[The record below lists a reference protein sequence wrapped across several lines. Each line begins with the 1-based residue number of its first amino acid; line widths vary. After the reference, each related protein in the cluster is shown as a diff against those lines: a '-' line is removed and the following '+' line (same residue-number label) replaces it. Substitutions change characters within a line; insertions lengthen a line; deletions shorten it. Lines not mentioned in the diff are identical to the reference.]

1 MARRDRG
8 RLGETGGHAEESF
21 LSETNDGETTH
32 TEKPGRWVSES
43 FSPFPFSEAIRE
55 RDMDT
60 QDTQDTHTTS
70 RFRLEPRGFDA
81 LVDEHFA
88 SIERAAHLRARERS
102 ARDAVKKADKV
113 KKDQERRAADLLR
126 EEARE
131 ETRATLIEYNLEKVD
146 AVIAA
151 VNSLLRSG
159 QSWDEI
165 ERIVD
170 DERRAGN
177 PVARL
182 VRKLD
187 LANDAVRAIFE
198 RRGFAVAEAVGGD
211 ADGDLARM
219 VFAATFVPSGGGFSA
234 LIAGTRRALLEI

>member
-1 MARRDRG
+1 MMRNVVKE
-8 RLGETGGHAEESF
+8 LGDLETWLDGIADGSVKPEGHAEESF

-43 FSPFPFSEAIRE
+43 SRRFRFPKRYANVTWTLRTRRTRILPLGFVSSRAGSTRSW
-55 RDMDT
+55 T
-60 QDTQDTHTTS
+60 STS
-70 RFRLEPRGFDA
+70 RPSSAPRISA
-81 LVDEHFA
+81 RA
-88 SIERAAHLRARERS
+88 SA

-170 DERRAGN
+170 DERRGPETRWRVWFGN
-177 PVARL
+177 WTSP
-182 VRKLD
+182 
-187 LANDAVRAIFE
+187 
-198 RRGFAVAEAVGGD
+198 
-211 ADGDLARM
+211 
-219 VFAATFVPSGGGFSA
+219 TTPSPSG
-234 LIAGTRRALLEI
+234 

>member
-1 MARRDRG
+1 MTKTKHAVTVRKKKSLLMRNVVKE
-8 RLGETGGHAEESF
+8 LGELETWLDGIADGSVKPEGHAEESF
-21 LSETNDGETTH
+21 LSETSNDGETTH
-32 TEKPGRWVSES
+32 AEKPSGGRWVS
-43 FSPFPFSEAIRE
+43 SPSRRFRFPKAIRE
-55 RDMDT
+55 RDSRDMDT
-60 QDTQDTHTTS
+60 QDTQDTQDTHDTKNTS

-88 SIERAAHLRARERS
+88 SVERAAHLRAS
-102 ARDAVKKADKV
+102 ALTRDAVKKADKV

-151 VNSLLRSG
+151 VNALLRSG

-170 DERRAGN
+170 DERAPRNRWRVWFGN
-177 PVARL
+177 WTSP
-182 VRKLD
+182 
-187 LANDAVRAIFE
+187 
-198 RRGFAVAEAVGGD
+198 
-211 ADGDLARM
+211 
-219 VFAATFVPSGGGFSA
+219 TTP
-234 LIAGTRRALLEI
+234 